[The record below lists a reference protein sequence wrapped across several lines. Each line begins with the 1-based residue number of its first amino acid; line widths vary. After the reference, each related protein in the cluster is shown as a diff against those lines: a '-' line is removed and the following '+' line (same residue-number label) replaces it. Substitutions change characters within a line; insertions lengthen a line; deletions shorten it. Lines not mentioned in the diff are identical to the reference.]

1 MGSQHRLRIDK
12 NQIKSKVK
20 SIDKNRKNLVRVRK
34 GSKFKDFFRIRQKES
49 GVEGEKMSN
58 NNPCKA
64 PIIIHSD
71 EKDMTPKYDVQSDA
85 GEEKNTSDTED
96 VRFEAFI
103 FSRKFF
109 SQGIKNQIENSGL
122 LEEDLNRS
130 DYLEKIQGLQI
141 KGRAITIKNNDGALD
156 IMSKIYTGLVV
167 KAHGDSMDKNKLLG
181 KHIIIDIVG
190 KQYNAPEK
198 NGGVS
203 DDKYVLFMQGP
214 VGSYKNRLLQYVY
227 LHLCGMF
234 AAETSKKAP
243 VFYIDFSKYEPG
255 TNSSFSI
262 ENDIETIKKLID
274 RSKVPPLF
282 ILDNVRG
289 FQCGN
294 INTKYEKV
302 ARYLNDKN
310 VKVIVSKDTDF
321 NQLAEQ
327 GQTLLFGEE
336 DGYKNNLRI
345 NSVRLS
351 EKEECKRFIKSC
363 IDLFINVDGEK
374 LDKGALER
382 YFKGKGFDDETFYK
396 DLIGMNLF
404 AIESYQLQMN
414 LFTIDAY
421 QLKLILKAMA
431 GKKISDD
438 RTITLNQVYS
448 QICSTLEIK
457 VNNLGGA
464 MFDYEYNQGSDI
476 EYGSA
481 WYKAIQH
488 KSILEYCI
496 ARYYYSLISG
506 RQFDEIP
513 DRILT
518 DGVGRFIRLN
528 DERKKIEEWVKN
540 NYKDSDMY
548 YKLAQLI
555 FLMGCSENTKELLG
569 QIKEELLSKL
579 ETVNNTKEQ
588 YKIAIVLR
596 TIYVMLIYSG
606 DTDAAKEYF
615 YKLIR
620 DEDLTHA
627 NVNRGFSLDYYGDT
641 KYIFRGED
649 ISDKY
654 QESNY
659 QQDKLFS
666 AANTLSEISFYIGN
680 RINKMQQDNNALP
693 ILILQLITYYQVLQI
708 EKQNESDLR
717 AAREWLQEILRR
729 PSMSEYP
736 DACEYFKQKE
746 SDVCEQL
753 NKKCIEQEKDAC
765 EKAIDEY
772 QIEISNCKSNHHEY
786 TIRTQ
791 GKKEKEF
798 DIRIAELE
806 KQIEAKA
813 KEKIKTINK
822 GISLSENDKEKIKK
836 YNKLSKMSC
845 IMHSGWKYS
854 DKEYNRDEFAIKMKN
869 QGDGKEYDYEI
880 DNMPIKEKD
889 IAESEAEHAFNC
901 WLLGYLFLPEFMPN
915 NKKYDKQRLLEL
927 LLFQNIIGMT
937 EIRGKKPE
945 IDCTDTPSFKQVC
958 RVMEYFLGN
967 SQCLNDWKTIW
978 GKNNNGTAEQDKSWL
993 MIASDIDEIQTVYQY
1008 FRYYCNE
1015 SKCVDMSEKARGDML
1030 ERLEKL
1036 HTDIGKRIAKNV
1048 ILLNEEFLKNNK
1060 DELREVFYN
1069 KYIEF

>member
-1 MGSQHRLRIDK
+1 MNPQKQKMLHSNRRLRKRYELKCHKTRRFI
-12 NQIKSKVK
+12 IKKATGE
-20 SIDKNRKNLVRVRK
+20 REERVSEYSENVLEDCYSEVV
-34 GSKFKDFFRIRQKES
+34 GNDAE
-49 GVEGEKMSN
+49 
-58 NNPCKA
+58 
-64 PIIIHSD
+64 
-71 EKDMTPKYDVQSDA
+71 DM
-85 GEEKNTSDTED
+85 
-96 VRFEAFI
+96 RFEAFI
-103 FSRKFF
+103 FSREFF
-109 SQGIKNQIENSGL
+109 SQGIKSQISESTSDLLLPGL
-122 LEEDLNRS
+122 NKDN
-130 DYLEKIQGLQI
+130 YLEKIQGLQI
-141 KGRAITIKNNDGALD
+141 KNRAITTSNNDGALD
-156 IMSKIYTGLVV
+156 MMSKIYDDIITIRKCEDAVSSDMIDSGDLRVSLSQHIINIV
-167 KAHGDSMDKNKLLG
+167 KAHYPKDGTVTED
-181 KHIIIDIVG
+181 KHI
-190 KQYNAPEK
+190 
-198 NGGVS
+198 
-203 DDKYVLFMQGP
+203 LFMQGP

-227 LHLCGMF
+227 LCLCGIF
-234 AAETSKKAP
+234 ADETSKKAP

-289 FQCGN
+289 FKCG
-294 INTKYEKV
+294 INSEIYAKFTNEI
-302 ARYLNDKN
+302 LNK
-310 VKVIVSKDTDF
+310 KIKIIVGHDNNF
-321 NQLAEQ
+321 NQIANRRVALRVKTSE
-327 GQTLLFGEE
+327 
-336 DGYKNNLRI
+336 YKNCI
-345 NSVRLS
+345 YIKSARLS
-351 EKEECKRFIKSC
+351 EEKQCEGFIKNC
-363 IDLFINVDGEK
+363 VKFFQDIDGEC
-374 LDKGALER
+374 LNDNIDYGEGDTYQSALST
-382 YFKGKGFDDETFYK
+382 YFSENGFNHKNFYK
-396 DLIGMNLF
+396 DLKTMNLF

-431 GKKISDD
+431 DKKISDGG
-438 RTITLNQVYS
+438 TITLNQVYN
-448 QICSTLEIK
+448 QICSTLGID
-457 VNNLGGA
+457 VDNLGGV
-464 MFDYEYNQGSDI
+464 MFNYEYVEGSDI
-476 EYGSA
+476 IYSED

-488 KSILEYCI
+488 KSILEYYI
-496 ARYYYSLISG
+496 AQYYSSLISG
-506 RQFDEIP
+506 GQFDKIP

-518 DGVGRFIRLN
+518 DGVGRFIRL
-528 DERKKIEEWVKN
+528 DEDRGNIKGWVES
-540 NYKDSDMY
+540 NYKDSDNSNKY

-569 QIKEELLSKL
+569 QIKKNLLSKL
-579 ETVNNTKEQ
+579 EASNNMEEK

-641 KYIFRGED
+641 KYIFRGEN
-649 ISDKY
+649 ISEKY
-654 QESNY
+654 NY

-666 AANTLSEISFYIGN
+666 AANTLSEISFYIDN
-680 RINKMQQDNNALP
+680 RIKKMQQDNNALP

-729 PSMSEYP
+729 PSISEYP

-765 EKAIDEY
+765 EKAINEY
-772 QIEISNCKSNHHEY
+772 QTKIDICKSNHHEY
-786 TIRTQ
+786 TIRTE
-791 GKKEKEF
+791 GRKENEF
-798 DIRIAELE
+798 DISISELE
-806 KQIEAKA
+806 KQK
-813 KEKIKTINK
+813 KQNQKKKIKITK
-822 GISLSENDKEKIKK
+822 EGISLSVNDKEKIKK

-845 IMHSGWKYS
+845 IMHSGWKDP
-854 DKEYNRDEFAIKMKN
+854 DKEYNCVEFAIKMKN
-869 QGDGKEYDYEI
+869 QGDGEEYDYKI
-880 DNMPIKEKD
+880 KNMPIKKKN

-945 IDCTDTPSFKQVC
+945 IDCTYTQPFKQVC
-958 RVMEYFLGN
+958 RAMEYFLGN

-978 GKNNNGTAEQDKSWL
+978 GKNNSGTAEQDKSWL

-1008 FRYYCNE
+1008 FRYYCNGSE
-1015 SKCVDMSEKARGDML
+1015 CVKKGDDARNGML

-1048 ILLNEEFLKNNK
+1048 ILLNEEFLKNNN
-1060 DELREVFYN
+1060 DELREVFYD

>member
-1 MGSQHRLRIDK
+1 MNPQKQKMLHSNRRLRK
-12 NQIKSKVK
+12 RYELKCH
-20 SIDKNRKNLVRVRK
+20 KNRRPIIKKETGEREERVSEYSENVLDDCYSEVVRK
-34 GSKFKDFFRIRQKES
+34 DAE
-49 GVEGEKMSN
+49 
-58 NNPCKA
+58 
-64 PIIIHSD
+64 
-71 EKDMTPKYDVQSDA
+71 DM
-85 GEEKNTSDTED
+85 
-96 VRFEAFI
+96 RCEAFK

-109 SQGIKNQIENSGL
+109 SQGITNQIENSGL
-122 LEEDLNRS
+122 LEEGLNCS
-130 DYLEKIQGLQI
+130 VYLEKIRGLQI
-141 KGRAITIKNNDGALD
+141 RDKAITTSNNDGALD
-156 IMSKIYTGLVV
+156 MMSKIYTGLVV
-167 KAHGDSMDKNKLLG
+167 KAHGDSMDNNELLG
-181 KHIIIDIVG
+181 KQIIDIVG
-190 KQYNAPEK
+190 NQYNDPEK
-198 NGGVS
+198 KEDVS

-227 LHLCGMF
+227 LCLCGRF
-234 AAETSKKAP
+234 VADASKKAP

-255 TNSSFSI
+255 NNNKFSI
-262 ENDIETIKKLID
+262 EKDIETIKNLING
-274 RSKVPPLF
+274 SQEVPPLF

-294 INTKYEKV
+294 INDTYKRFKDEI
-302 ARYLNDKN
+302 LNK
-310 VKVIVSKDTDF
+310 KIKIIVGHDNNF
-321 NQLAEQ
+321 NQIAARRVALRVKTNE
-327 GQTLLFGEE
+327 
-336 DGYKNNLRI
+336 YKSRI
-345 NSVRLS
+345 YIKSARLS
-351 EKEECKRFIKSC
+351 EKTQCENFI
-363 IDLFINVDGEK
+363 INCVKFFQDIDGER
-374 LDKGALER
+374 LNDTIDFGDKVTESALST
-382 YFKGKGFDDETFYK
+382 YFSEKGFEHENFYE
-396 DLIGMNLF
+396 DLKTKNLF
-404 AIESYQLQMN
+404 EIESYQLPMN

-431 GKKISDD
+431 VKEISDG
-438 RTITLNQVYS
+438 RTITLNQVYN
-448 QICSTLEIK
+448 QICSTLGIN
-457 VNNLGGA
+457 VNDLGKA
-464 MFDYEYNQGSDI
+464 MFDYEYNQERDI
-476 EYGSA
+476 EYGDG

-496 ARYYYSLISG
+496 AQYYSSLISEK
-506 RQFDEIP
+506 RFDEIP
-513 DRILT
+513 EMILT
-518 DGVGRFIRLN
+518 DGVGRFIRLEDKDR
-528 DERKKIEEWVKN
+528 DEIKGWVES
-540 NYKDSDMY
+540 NYKNRNMY

-680 RINKMQQDNNALP
+680 RINKMQQENKQKEEAQQDNNALP

-753 NKKCIEQEKDAC
+753 NKKCIKQD
-765 EKAIDEY
+765 IT
-772 QIEISNCKSNHHEY
+772 EIGNCGSSHKTNKRKRENE
-786 TIRTQ
+786 
-791 GKKEKEF
+791 GN
-798 DIRIAELE
+798 IRIVEVK
-806 KQIEAKA
+806 KQKEAKPKEIIKKHIYLLSA
-813 KEKIKTINK
+813 K
-822 GISLSENDKEKIKK
+822 DKEKIEK
-836 YNKLSKMSC
+836 YNIASRMWCVKHSQWKDGPTYKNSEIKLPIQGQKMN
-845 IMHSGWKYS
+845 G
-854 DKEYNRDEFAIKMKN
+854 EL
-869 QGDGKEYDYEI
+869 
-880 DNMPIKEKD
+880 PIKG
-889 IAESEAEHAFNC
+889 INVAESVAEHAFNC
-901 WLLGYLFLPEFMPN
+901 WLLGYIFLPEFIPHN
-915 NKKYDKQRLLEL
+915 LKYDKQYLLNL
-927 LLFQNIIGMT
+927 LATHCFTEIVPKKGIEFTQNEDIIGMQYLL
-937 EIRGKKPE
+937 GKGK
-945 IDCTDTPSFKQVC
+945 
-958 RVMEYFLGN
+958 YF
-967 SQCLNDWKTIW
+967 NDWKTIW
-978 GKNNNGTAEQDKSWL
+978 GKNNSGTAEQNKSWL

-1008 FRYYCNE
+1008 FRYYCNS

-1048 ILLNEEFLKNNK
+1048 ILLNEEFLKNNN
-1060 DELREVFYN
+1060 DELREVFYD

>member
-1 MGSQHRLRIDK
+1 MGSQHRPRIDK

-34 GSKFKDFFRIRQKES
+34 GSRFKDFFRIRQKES
-49 GVEGEKMSN
+49 GVEGEKMRD
-58 NNPCKA
+58 NNPCEA
-64 PIIIHSD
+64 FVIIPSD

-109 SQGIKNQIENSGL
+109 SQGIKSQIRKSTSGL
-122 LEEDLNRS
+122 LLPGLKKDN
-130 DYLEKIQGLQI
+130 YLEKIQGLQI
-141 KGRAITIKNNDGALD
+141 KGRAITTINNDDALD
-156 IMSKIYTGLVV
+156 MMSEIYKDIITILGCEAAVSSDIDSGDLRVLLSQHIINIV
-167 KAHGDSMDKNKLLG
+167 KAHYPKDRAVTGD
-181 KHIIIDIVG
+181 KHI
-190 KQYNAPEK
+190 
-198 NGGVS
+198 
-203 DDKYVLFMQGP
+203 LFMQGP

-227 LHLCGMF
+227 LYLCGMF
-234 AAETSKKAP
+234 ADETSKKAP
-243 VFYIDFSKYEPG
+243 VFYIDFSKYETDG
-255 TNSSFSI
+255 HF
-262 ENDIETIKKLID
+262 DIETDIKKID
-274 RSKVPPLF
+274 RMMEKINDQSIPPLF

-294 INTKYEKV
+294 INAKYDEV
-302 ARYLNDKN
+302 AQLLNDKN

-327 GQTLLFGEE
+327 GQSLSFGEE
-336 DGYKNNLRI
+336 GGYKNNLRI

-351 EKEECKRFIKSC
+351 EEGECKRFIKSC
-363 IDLFINVDGEK
+363 IDLFINVDGEI
-374 LDKGALER
+374 LDKGVLKR
-382 YFKGKGFDDETFYK
+382 YFTGKGFDDETFYK

-431 GKKISDD
+431 GKEISDD

-448 QICSTLEIK
+448 QICSTLEIN

-496 ARYYYSLISG
+496 ARYYYSLISRG
-506 RQFDEIP
+506 QFKEIP
-513 DRILT
+513 NNILT
-518 DGVGRFIRLN
+518 DGVGRFIRLEDKDR
-528 DERKKIEEWVKN
+528 DEIKGWVES
-540 NYKDSDMY
+540 NYKNRNMY

-555 FLMGCSENTKELLG
+555 FLMGCSGDTKKLLG

-680 RINKMQQDNNALP
+680 RINKMQQENKQKEEAQQDNNALP

-753 NKKCIEQEKDAC
+753 NKKCIKQD
-765 EKAIDEY
+765 IT
-772 QIEISNCKSNHHEY
+772 EIGNCGSSHKTYKRKRENE
-786 TIRTQ
+786 
-791 GKKEKEF
+791 GN
-798 DIRIAELE
+798 IRIVEVK
-806 KQIEAKA
+806 KQKEAKPKEIIKKHIYLLSA
-813 KEKIKTINK
+813 K
-822 GISLSENDKEKIKK
+822 DKEKIEK
-836 YNKLSKMSC
+836 YNIASRMWCVKHSQWKDGPTYKNSNIELPIQGQKMN
-845 IMHSGWKYS
+845 G
-854 DKEYNRDEFAIKMKN
+854 EL
-869 QGDGKEYDYEI
+869 
-880 DNMPIKEKD
+880 PIKG
-889 IAESEAEHAFNC
+889 INVAESVAEHAFNC
-901 WLLGYLFLPEFMPN
+901 WLLGYIFLPEFIPHN
-915 NKKYDKQRLLEL
+915 LKYDKQYLLNL
-927 LLFQNIIGMT
+927 LATHCFTEIVPKKGIEFTQNEDIIGMQYLL
-937 EIRGKKPE
+937 GKGK
-945 IDCTDTPSFKQVC
+945 
-958 RVMEYFLGN
+958 YF
-967 SQCLNDWKTIW
+967 NDWKTIW
-978 GKNNNGTAEQDKSWL
+978 GKNNSGTAEQDKSWL

-1008 FRYYCNE
+1008 FRYYCNS

-1048 ILLNEEFLKNNK
+1048 ILLNEEFLKNNN
-1060 DELREVFYN
+1060 DELREVFYD